1 MQDWSSSTCSVNA
14 NRSQIA
20 SNSMLAR
27 ETQAR
32 QYLPSTL
39 RFTCLSYKAL
49 VSDRRSHCKKTMLNA
64 PRTGPYCANVSTGPC
79 NVQFPPSSPNHESL
93 SSTLHACL
101 FTLPSL
107 QQASSSYPHQMEQH
121 SPVRPLLV
129 QHTVTALP
137 AANGLAALE
146 GNVLI
151 AVAALVVD
159 GACVEVDLLLRLG
172 GVGVVAAVLLCGHF
186 WFWG

>member
-1 MQDWSSSTCSVNA
+1 
-14 NRSQIA
+14 
-20 SNSMLAR
+20 
-27 ETQAR
+27 
-32 QYLPSTL
+32 
-39 RFTCLSYKAL
+39 
-49 VSDRRSHCKKTMLNA
+49 
-64 PRTGPYCANVSTGPC
+64 
-79 NVQFPPSSPNHESL
+79 
-93 SSTLHACL
+93 
-101 FTLPSL
+101 
-107 QQASSSYPHQMEQH
+107 MEQH